1 MATIIELDS
10 VSGSSDEHSA
20 SNEHSGLASAAGIQ
34 VAQAASTEQPAA
46 AEPVPADVGNG
57 AAVQTE
63 APAAANAPAA
73 AAPHEYV
80 ADASNTVRFP
90 ANVAIDNIRVDGR
103 HLLLEQPD
111 GSVVVIKDGALNVP
125 TFILGDIE
133 VPRVALLAALEA
145 SHVDIAFG
153 ADGSIS
159 AGPGNGTP
167 GSAGGNF
174 AVPVG
179 GIGNGFDLSA
189 LLPPTALQFGR
200 LEPRELTIGVREKDS
215 TPSID
220 PVASTTVYEAGLPA
234 RSGESHGSNE
244 PAASETTSGTIGFS
258 SPDGVSEVS
267 LGGHVLT
274 GVPQTFTDATGSLT
288 ASYVY
293 DPATGL
299 GTISYSYTLIDNT
312 SGDTT
317 SVNLPVAV
325 TDADGDPAAPGN
337 LAINIVDDAPTA
349 IADTDSITAGQFG
362 PATGNVLAGGTD
374 GVDVNLTDGAAD
386 TQGADGATVVGVT
399 SGTTNSDLDDGGTLG
414 VQIQGTYGKLTL
426 NADGTYSY
434 ARDAGTPGGVDD
446 VFTYT
451 IKDGDGD
458 LSHTTLTISIG
469 DAPPVITDL
478 TPEARGGDV
487 TVNEEALNVGT
498 PGGPGSNPSSTAE
511 TGTGTFTISSPDGI
525 ASLTI
530 SGQAFITNGVFT
542 AGSFTTPE
550 GNTLAVTAYD
560 AATGQVSYTYTL
572 LDNEAHPTALGENSL
587 FENFAVVLTDQDG
600 QSANDTL
607 TIDVVDDVPTANADT
622 NSVAEGAIATGNVLS
637 DATDDVFGADGAAA
651 GGGVVGVAAGSNT
664 ASPVSGGLGGAGIA
678 GTYGTL
684 TLNANGSYS
693 YDGFANAVPAG
704 GATDTFVYTIMDG
717 DGDLSTTT
725 LTITLSDSGLAAAND
740 DATVNEA
747 ALAIGSNPAS
757 PAETVTGTVA
767 DNLSGGS
774 GPYTYALVGSATGS
788 HGTLTL
794 NADGTYSYTLTAPV
808 DGADADNGT
817 NTVDNVESFTYQAT
831 DANGNTITS
840 TITIDVVDDVP
851 TANADTNSVAEG
863 AIATGNVLSDATD
876 DVFGADGAAAGGGVV
891 GVAAGSNTASP
902 VSGGLGGAGIAGTYG
917 TLTLNANGSYSYD
930 GFANAVPAG
939 GATDTFVYTIMD
951 GDGDLSTTTLTITLS
966 DSGLAAANDDATV
979 NEAALAIGSNPASPA
994 ETVTGTVADNLSGGS
1009 GPYTYALVGSATG
1022 SHGTLTLNA
1031 DGTYSYTLTAPVDG
1045 ADADNGTNTV
1055 DNVESFTYQATDAN
1069 GNTITSTITIDVVDD
1084 VPTANA
1090 DTNSVAEGAI
1100 ATGNV
1105 LSDATDD
1112 VFGAD
1117 GAAAGGGVV
1126 GVAAGS
1132 NTASPVSGGLGGAGI
1147 AGTYGTLT
1155 LNANGSYS
1163 YDGFANA
1170 VPAGGATDTFV
1181 YTIMDGDG
1189 DLSTT
1194 TLTITLSDSGLA
1206 AANDDATVNEAAL
1219 AIGSNP
1225 ASPAETVTGTVADN
1239 LSGGSGPYTYALVG
1253 SATGSH
1259 GTLTLNADGTYSYT
1273 LTAPVDGADADNGT
1287 NTVDNV
1293 ESFTYQATDANGN
1306 TITSTITIDVVDDVP
1321 TANADTNS
1329 VAEGAIATGN
1339 VLSDATDDVFGAD
1352 GAAADGGVV
1361 GVAAG
1366 SNTASPVSGGLGGAG
1381 IAGTYGTLT
1390 LNANGSYSYDG
1401 FANAVPA
1408 GGATDTFVYTIMDG
1422 DGDLSTTTLTIT
1434 LSDSG
1439 LAAAND
1445 DATVNEAALA
1455 IGSNPASPAETVTG
1469 TVADNLSGGSG
1480 PYTYALVG
1488 SATGSHGTLTLNA
1501 DGTYS
1506 YTLTAPVDGADADNG
1521 TNTVD
1526 NVESFTYQATD
1537 ANGNT
1542 ITSTITIDV
1551 VDDVPTANADTNS
1564 VAEGAIATGNVLSDA
1579 TDDVFGADGA
1589 AAGGGVVGVAAG
1601 SNTASPVSGGLGGAG
1616 IAGTYGTLTLN
1627 ANGSYSYDG
1636 FANAV
1641 PAGGATDTFVYT
1653 IMDGDGD
1660 LSTTTLTITL
1670 SDSGLAAA
1678 NDDATVNEAALAIG
1692 SNPASPAETVTGT
1705 VADNLS
1711 GGSGPYT
1718 YALVGSATGSHGTLT
1733 LNADGTYSYT
1743 LTAPVDGADAD
1754 NGTNTVDNVESFTYQ
1769 ATDANGNTI
1778 TSTITIDVVDDVPT
1792 ANADTNS
1799 VAEGAIATGNVL
1811 SDATDDVF
1819 GADGAAAGGG
1829 VVGVAAGSNTASP
1842 VSGGLGG
1849 AGIAGTYGTLT
1860 LNANG
1865 SYSYDGFANAVP
1877 AGGAT
1882 DTFVYTIM
1890 DGDGDLSTTTLT
1902 ITLSDSGLAAANDDA
1917 TVNEAALAIG
1927 SNPAS
1932 PAETVTG
1939 TVADNLS
1946 GGSGPYT
1953 YALVGS
1959 ATGSHG
1965 TLTLN
1970 ADGTYSY
1977 TLTAPVDGADAD
1989 NGTNTVD
1996 NVESFT
2002 YQATDANGNTITST
2016 ITIDVVDDV
2025 PTANADT
2032 NSVAEGAI
2040 ATGNVLSDATD
2051 DVFGADGAAAGG
2063 GVVGVAAGSNTASP
2077 VSGGL
2082 GGAGIAGT
2090 YGTLTLNANGS
2101 YSYDGFANAVPAGG
2115 ATDTFV
2121 YTIMDG
2127 DGDLSTTTLTITLSD
2142 SGLAAANDD
2151 ATVNE
2156 AALAIGSNPASPAE
2170 TVTGT
2175 VADNLSGGSGPYT
2188 YALVGS
2194 ATGSHGTLTLNA
2206 DGTYSYTLTAPVDGA
2221 DADNGTN
2228 TVDNVE
2234 SFTYQATDANGNTIT
2249 STITIDVV
2257 DDVPTANADTNSVAE
2272 GAIATGN
2279 VLSDA
2284 TDDVFGADGAAA
2296 GGGVVGVAA
2305 GSNTASP
2312 VSGGLGGA
2320 GIAGTYGTLT
2330 LNANG
2335 SYSYDGFANAVPAGG
2350 ATDTFVYTIMDGDGD
2365 LSTTTLTITLSDSGL
2380 AAANDDATVNE
2391 AALAIGSNPASPAET
2406 VTGTVADNLSGGSG
2420 PYTYALVGS
2429 ATGSHGT
2436 LTLNADG
2443 TYSYTLTAP
2452 VDGADADNGT
2462 NTVDNVES
2470 FTYQAT
2476 DANGNTITSTITID
2490 VVDDVPT
2497 ANADTNSVAEGA
2509 IATGNVLSDA
2519 TDDVFGADGAA
2530 AGGGVVG
2537 VAAGSNTA
2545 SPVSGGLGGAGIAG
2559 TYGTLTLNANGSY
2572 SYDGFAN
2579 AVPAGGATD
2588 TFVYTIMDGDGDL
2601 STTTLTITLSDSGL
2615 AAANDDATVNEAALA
2630 IGSNPASPAET
2641 VTGTVA
2647 DNLSGGSGPYTY
2659 ALVGSATGSHGTL
2672 TLNADGTY
2680 SYTLTAPVDGADAD
2694 NGTNTVDNVE
2704 SFTYQATDA
2713 NGNTITSTITID
2725 VVDDVPTANADTN
2738 SVAEGAIATGNV
2750 LSDATDDVFGADG
2763 AAAGGGVVGVAAGS
2777 NTASPVS
2784 GGLGGAGIAGTYGTL
2799 TLNANGSYSYDG
2811 FANAVPA
2818 GGATDTFVY
2827 TIMDGDGD
2835 LSTTTLTITLSDSGL
2850 AAANDDATVNEAALA
2865 IGSNPASPAE
2875 TVTGTVADNLSGG
2888 SGPYTYALVGSATGS
2903 HGTLTLNA
2911 DGTYSYTLTAP
2922 VDGVDA
2928 DNGTNTVDNVESF
2941 TYQATDANGN
2951 TITSTITIDVV
2962 DDVPTANADTNS
2974 VAEGAIATGNVLS
2987 DATDDVFGADGAAAD
3002 GGVVGVAAGSNTASP
3017 VSGGLGGAGIAGTYG
3032 TLTLNANGSYSY
3044 DGFANAV
3051 PAGGATDTFV
3061 YTIMD
3066 GDGDLSTTTLTITL
3080 SDVNNA
3086 PVAANTQ
3093 NWMSSDP
3100 AQQTLSTP
3108 SYPDGYPL
3116 LVTIPTD
3123 ADGDNLIVTAT
3134 GTIPTG
3140 TFYFDGVTY
3149 VALTAGT
3156 VLYDP
3161 AGGINLLDDLVYR
3174 PTATVTDTVNVNL
3187 SLDVFDG
3194 TAHVTQT
3201 VGIHEVPPTSLP
3213 SDTAQVGNGNSPL
3226 TSGNDQTQNLSLS
3239 QATVSA
3245 ITADPHGSTVVIY
3258 TDFQESPFVTP
3269 IPLGERNPGV
3279 FGDGSAGSHREQEV
3293 QVEIRIGAN
3302 RFAVVEDDLTAGTF
3316 EQSWTYDPAT
3326 GLMKATVDYDHIF
3339 LLDGAGV
3346 ATTTTLADYLIA
3358 NPPAAGDTW
3367 TLSYFDNDGGNY
3379 QARAVR
3385 FEFFSHDP
3393 GDPGITV
3400 NGDATLADQIYGT
3413 SGIDHLN
3420 GNGGNDVIIG
3430 RGGND
3435 FLSGGGGSDLISGG
3449 DGNDLL
3455 VGGFGQD
3462 TMTGGNGADTFKLD
3476 QLDIKDLISDYSGAG
3491 GQGDVIDLTSLFDT
3505 APGGANIGEFV
3516 NYDAG
3521 TGTLSVDADGTA
3533 NGTNFVDVA
3542 TLTNVPVSSTIT
3554 LLYDDGITQHTTT
3567 ANAV

>member
-725 LTITLSDSGLAAAND
+725 LTITLSD
-740 DATVNEA
+740 
-747 ALAIGSNPAS
+747 
-757 PAETVTGTVA
+757 
-767 DNLSGGS
+767 
-774 GPYTYALVGSATGS
+774 
-788 HGTLTL
+788 
-794 NADGTYSYTLTAPV
+794 
-808 DGADADNGT
+808 
-817 NTVDNVESFTYQAT
+817 
-831 DANGNTITS
+831 
-840 TITIDVVDDVP
+840 
-851 TANADTNSVAEG
+851 
-863 AIATGNVLSDATD
+863 
-876 DVFGADGAAAGGGVV
+876 
-891 GVAAGSNTASP
+891 
-902 VSGGLGGAGIAGTYG
+902 
-917 TLTLNANGSYSYD
+917 
-930 GFANAVPAG
+930 
-939 GATDTFVYTIMD
+939 
-951 GDGDLSTTTLTITLS
+951 
-966 DSGLAAANDDATV
+966 
-979 NEAALAIGSNPASPA
+979 
-994 ETVTGTVADNLSGGS
+994 
-1009 GPYTYALVGSATG
+1009 
-1022 SHGTLTLNA
+1022 
-1031 DGTYSYTLTAPVDG
+1031 
-1045 ADADNGTNTV
+1045 
-1055 DNVESFTYQATDAN
+1055 
-1069 GNTITSTITIDVVDD
+1069 
-1084 VPTANA
+1084 
-1090 DTNSVAEGAI
+1090 
-1100 ATGNV
+1100 
-1105 LSDATDD
+1105 
-1112 VFGAD
+1112 
-1117 GAAAGGGVV
+1117 
-1126 GVAAGS
+1126 
-1132 NTASPVSGGLGGAGI
+1132 
-1147 AGTYGTLT
+1147 
-1155 LNANGSYS
+1155 
-1163 YDGFANA
+1163 
-1170 VPAGGATDTFV
+1170 
-1181 YTIMDGDG
+1181 
-1189 DLSTT
+1189 
-1194 TLTITLSDSGLA
+1194 
-1206 AANDDATVNEAAL
+1206 
-1219 AIGSNP
+1219 
-1225 ASPAETVTGTVADN
+1225 
-1239 LSGGSGPYTYALVG
+1239 
-1253 SATGSH
+1253 
-1259 GTLTLNADGTYSYT
+1259 
-1273 LTAPVDGADADNGT
+1273 
-1287 NTVDNV
+1287 
-1293 ESFTYQATDANGN
+1293 
-1306 TITSTITIDVVDDVP
+1306 
-1321 TANADTNS
+1321 
-1329 VAEGAIATGN
+1329 
-1339 VLSDATDDVFGAD
+1339 
-1352 GAAADGGVV
+1352 
-1361 GVAAG
+1361 
-1366 SNTASPVSGGLGGAG
+1366 
-1381 IAGTYGTLT
+1381 
-1390 LNANGSYSYDG
+1390 
-1401 FANAVPA
+1401 
-1408 GGATDTFVYTIMDG
+1408 
-1422 DGDLSTTTLTIT
+1422 
-1434 LSDSG
+1434 
-1439 LAAAND
+1439 
-1445 DATVNEAALA
+1445 
-1455 IGSNPASPAETVTG
+1455 
-1469 TVADNLSGGSG
+1469 
-1480 PYTYALVG
+1480 
-1488 SATGSHGTLTLNA
+1488 
-1501 DGTYS
+1501 
-1506 YTLTAPVDGADADNG
+1506 
-1521 TNTVD
+1521 
-1526 NVESFTYQATD
+1526 
-1537 ANGNT
+1537 
-1542 ITSTITIDV
+1542 
-1551 VDDVPTANADTNS
+1551 
-1564 VAEGAIATGNVLSDA
+1564 
-1579 TDDVFGADGA
+1579 
-1589 AAGGGVVGVAAG
+1589 
-1601 SNTASPVSGGLGGAG
+1601 
-1616 IAGTYGTLTLN
+1616 
-1627 ANGSYSYDG
+1627 
-1636 FANAV
+1636 
-1641 PAGGATDTFVYT
+1641 
-1653 IMDGDGD
+1653 
-1660 LSTTTLTITL
+1660 
-1670 SDSGLAAA
+1670 
-1678 NDDATVNEAALAIG
+1678 
-1692 SNPASPAETVTGT
+1692 
-1705 VADNLS
+1705 
-1711 GGSGPYT
+1711 
-1718 YALVGSATGSHGTLT
+1718 
-1733 LNADGTYSYT
+1733 
-1743 LTAPVDGADAD
+1743 
-1754 NGTNTVDNVESFTYQ
+1754 
-1769 ATDANGNTI
+1769 
-1778 TSTITIDVVDDVPT
+1778 
-1792 ANADTNS
+1792 
-1799 VAEGAIATGNVL
+1799 
-1811 SDATDDVF
+1811 
-1819 GADGAAAGGG
+1819 
-1829 VVGVAAGSNTASP
+1829 
-1842 VSGGLGG
+1842 
-1849 AGIAGTYGTLT
+1849 
-1860 LNANG
+1860 
-1865 SYSYDGFANAVP
+1865 
-1877 AGGAT
+1877 
-1882 DTFVYTIM
+1882 
-1890 DGDGDLSTTTLT
+1890 
-1902 ITLSDSGLAAANDDA
+1902 
-1917 TVNEAALAIG
+1917 
-1927 SNPAS
+1927 
-1932 PAETVTG
+1932 
-1939 TVADNLS
+1939 
-1946 GGSGPYT
+1946 
-1953 YALVGS
+1953 
-1959 ATGSHG
+1959 
-1965 TLTLN
+1965 
-1970 ADGTYSY
+1970 
-1977 TLTAPVDGADAD
+1977 
-1989 NGTNTVD
+1989 
-1996 NVESFT
+1996 
-2002 YQATDANGNTITST
+2002 
-2016 ITIDVVDDV
+2016 
-2025 PTANADT
+2025 
-2032 NSVAEGAI
+2032 
-2040 ATGNVLSDATD
+2040 
-2051 DVFGADGAAAGG
+2051 
-2063 GVVGVAAGSNTASP
+2063 
-2077 VSGGL
+2077 
-2082 GGAGIAGT
+2082 
-2090 YGTLTLNANGS
+2090 
-2101 YSYDGFANAVPAGG
+2101 
-2115 ATDTFV
+2115 
-2121 YTIMDG
+2121 
-2127 DGDLSTTTLTITLSD
+2127 
-2142 SGLAAANDD
+2142 
-2151 ATVNE
+2151 
-2156 AALAIGSNPASPAE
+2156 
-2170 TVTGT
+2170 
-2175 VADNLSGGSGPYT
+2175 
-2188 YALVGS
+2188 
-2194 ATGSHGTLTLNA
+2194 
-2206 DGTYSYTLTAPVDGA
+2206 
-2221 DADNGTN
+2221 
-2228 TVDNVE
+2228 
-2234 SFTYQATDANGNTIT
+2234 
-2249 STITIDVV
+2249 
-2257 DDVPTANADTNSVAE
+2257 
-2272 GAIATGN
+2272 
-2279 VLSDA
+2279 
-2284 TDDVFGADGAAA
+2284 
-2296 GGGVVGVAA
+2296 
-2305 GSNTASP
+2305 
-2312 VSGGLGGA
+2312 
-2320 GIAGTYGTLT
+2320 
-2330 LNANG
+2330 
-2335 SYSYDGFANAVPAGG
+2335 
-2350 ATDTFVYTIMDGDGD
+2350 
-2365 LSTTTLTITLSDSGL
+2365 
-2380 AAANDDATVNE
+2380 
-2391 AALAIGSNPASPAET
+2391 
-2406 VTGTVADNLSGGSG
+2406 
-2420 PYTYALVGS
+2420 
-2429 ATGSHGT
+2429 
-2436 LTLNADG
+2436 
-2443 TYSYTLTAP
+2443 
-2452 VDGADADNGT
+2452 
-2462 NTVDNVES
+2462 
-2470 FTYQAT
+2470 
-2476 DANGNTITSTITID
+2476 
-2490 VVDDVPT
+2490 
-2497 ANADTNSVAEGA
+2497 
-2509 IATGNVLSDA
+2509 
-2519 TDDVFGADGAA
+2519 
-2530 AGGGVVG
+2530 
-2537 VAAGSNTA
+2537 
-2545 SPVSGGLGGAGIAG
+2545 
-2559 TYGTLTLNANGSY
+2559 
-2572 SYDGFAN
+2572 
-2579 AVPAGGATD
+2579 
-2588 TFVYTIMDGDGDL
+2588 
-2601 STTTLTITLSDSGL
+2601 
-2615 AAANDDATVNEAALA
+2615 
-2630 IGSNPASPAET
+2630 
-2641 VTGTVA
+2641 
-2647 DNLSGGSGPYTY
+2647 
-2659 ALVGSATGSHGTL
+2659 
-2672 TLNADGTY
+2672 
-2680 SYTLTAPVDGADAD
+2680 
-2694 NGTNTVDNVE
+2694 
-2704 SFTYQATDA
+2704 
-2713 NGNTITSTITID
+2713 
-2725 VVDDVPTANADTN
+2725 
-2738 SVAEGAIATGNV
+2738 
-2750 LSDATDDVFGADG
+2750 
-2763 AAAGGGVVGVAAGS
+2763 
-2777 NTASPVS
+2777 
-2784 GGLGGAGIAGTYGTL
+2784 
-2799 TLNANGSYSYDG
+2799 
-2811 FANAVPA
+2811 
-2818 GGATDTFVY
+2818 
-2827 TIMDGDGD
+2827 
-2835 LSTTTLTITLSDSGL
+2835 
-2850 AAANDDATVNEAALA
+2850 
-2865 IGSNPASPAE
+2865 
-2875 TVTGTVADNLSGG
+2875 
-2888 SGPYTYALVGSATGS
+2888 
-2903 HGTLTLNA
+2903 
-2911 DGTYSYTLTAP
+2911 
-2922 VDGVDA
+2922 
-2928 DNGTNTVDNVESF
+2928 
-2941 TYQATDANGN
+2941 
-2951 TITSTITIDVV
+2951 
-2962 DDVPTANADTNS
+2962 
-2974 VAEGAIATGNVLS
+2974 
-2987 DATDDVFGADGAAAD
+2987 
-3002 GGVVGVAAGSNTASP
+3002 
-3017 VSGGLGGAGIAGTYG
+3017 
-3032 TLTLNANGSYSY
+3032 
-3044 DGFANAV
+3044 
-3051 PAGGATDTFV
+3051 
-3061 YTIMD
+3061 
-3066 GDGDLSTTTLTITL
+3066 
-3080 SDVNNA
+3080 VNNA